1 MRRAGYAAAGLAL
14 LVLGCSEEPPRR
26 GPPVDVPEGACGRAL
41 FVLATEYETTSVSVV
56 GWDGKVKSARI
67 LDSDSKPPGLSVGL
81 SGDVVAPTDRVSTGQ
96 ILLVDRYPA
105 SVITIFDPATAQV
118 VRQINV
124 QTGFASNPQDALFAH
139 PRALYVARYERNKKA
154 GEEPFD
160 EGGDVLVIDPGSGAI
175 THRIDLQPA
184 MAGAAPDIEPHPAR
198 MLLRDGRVHLL
209 LAAYSANYQKS
220 DDARLV
226 TIDPATHTISGHTVV
241 IGSRGCA
248 GLAATQDGAR
258 FAIACSGTFGGE
270 LTPTLDGAGIAIVDR
285 MTDGSYAV
293 STFLGAD
300 VVGSAPPSF
309 SLDFVSP
316 ERLLVAT
323 FGELD
328 PTGDVLRT
336 DRLYEVDIPSATARE
351 LAASDGE
358 AFAFG
363 DVRCAPGC
371 ATCVVADAS
380 RGGVLRLPIQEDGSL
395 GAYDLVP
402 VDDGYGLPPR
412 YLGAY

>member
-1 MRRAGYAAAGLAL
+1 MRRIRYAAGLAC
-14 LVLGCSEEPPRR
+14 LVVACSEDAKPQ
-26 GPPVDVPEGACGRAL
+26 GPPVDLPEGACGRAL
-41 FVLATEYETTSVSVV
+41 FVLSTEYETTSVSIV
-56 GWDGKVKSARI
+56 GWDGEVKSAGI
-67 LDSDSKPPGLSVGL
+67 LRSNSESPGLSVAL

-96 ILLVDRYPA
+96 ILLIDRYPA
-105 SVITIFDPATAQV
+105 SVITLFDPATSSV

-124 QTGFASNPQDALFAH
+124 MTRSNPHDALFAR
-139 PRALYVARYERNKKA
+139 PDALYVTRYERKVDA
-154 GEEPFD
+154 GKEPFD
-160 EGGDVLVIDPGSGAI
+160 EGSDVLVIDPGSGQI
-175 THRIDLQPA
+175 TGRIDLAPA
-184 MAGAAPDIEPHPAR
+184 MTGAPADIEPHPDR
-198 MLLRDGRVHLL
+198 MVLRDGKVHVL

-220 DDARLV
+220 DDARIV
-226 TIDPATHTISGHTVV
+226 TIDPTTHAITGHTV
-241 IGSRGCA
+241 ITASRGCA

-258 FAIACSGTFGGE
+258 FAIACSGTFGGQ

-285 MTDGSYAV
+285 MADGSYAV
-293 STFLGAD
+293 SSFIGAD
-300 VVGSAPPSF
+300 ALASAPPSF
-309 SLDFVSP
+309 SLDFASP
-316 ERLLVAT
+316 DRLLVAT

-358 AFAFG
+358 AFALG

-371 ATCVVADAS
+371 GTCVVADAS

-395 GAYDLVP
+395 GAYELVP

>member
-56 GWDGKVKSARI
+56 GWDGKVKSAGI
-67 LDSDSKPPGLSVGL
+67 LRSNSASPGLSVAL

-96 ILLVDRYPA
+96 ILLIDRYPA
-105 SVITIFDPATAQV
+105 SVITIFDPAAASV

-124 QTGFASNPQDALFAH
+124 MMRSNPHDALFAR
-139 PRALYVARYERNKKA
+139 PDALYVTRYERKPDA
-154 GEEPFD
+154 GKEPFD
-160 EGGDVLVIDPGSGAI
+160 EGSDVLVIDPGSGQI
-175 THRIDLQPA
+175 TGRIDLTPA
-184 MAGAAPDIEPHPAR
+184 MAGAPADIEPHPDR
-198 MLLRDGRVHLL
+198 MVLRDGKVHVL

-336 DRLYEVDIPSATARE
+336 DRLYEVDIPSATARV